1 MAEAWSKWPR
11 LEKRLITTRSLCLI
25 LWTTASTIPPHANAD
40 SSQPIE
46 LLPTTRTITF
56 SLPRLL
62 IIPTVL
68 FTTFSPCALVLLTG
82 IPRECADSQ
91 SSLPPHEAP
100 SSLNSHVNLELPQ
113 CQVRLGLSVFNF
125 FNLFSKLVIRVSCP
139 LIFPVSWS
147 RAALA
152 ASLACPSRLKAVKQ
166 SINPIFGC
174 SEKLWLEYSST
185 RTDVLKAPYII
196 APPLV
201 ASETVRL
208 T

>member
-1 MAEAWSKWPR
+1 MAEAWSRWPR
-11 LEKRLITTRSLCLI
+11 LEKRLITTRFLCLT

-68 FTTFSPCALVLLTG
+68 FTTFSPCPKVLLTG
-82 IPRECADSQ
+82 CFPREYADSQ
-91 SSLPPHEAP
+91 SSFPPQEAP
-100 SSLNSHVNLELPQ
+100 SSLYSHVSVLLPQ
-113 CQVRLGLSVFNF
+113 ARVGLSVFSF
-125 FNLFSKLVIRVSCP
+125 FILFSKLVMRVSCP

-152 ASLACPSRLKAVKQ
+152 ASFACPSRLKAVKQ
-166 SINPIFGC
+166 SIKPIFGC

-185 RTDVLKAPYII
+185 RTDVLNAPYII